1 MKTVKVYSG
10 NGMSAS
16 LGELLPQFERAHGCT
31 VDVTFAP
38 AQVMLREVKAGRSAD
53 LGLIGSGVM
62 DQVVK
67 LGNIVPASVRT
78 FTRNGIGVGVL
89 AGAPKPDLSSVESF
103 KRALLNAKSVAYTSE
118 GASGIYFA
126 GLIERLGIAELIKAK
141 AKTRS
146 GGLIAEF
153 VVSGD
158 AEIAVS
164 LSAHSVMLLEV
175 ALIAHHVHNGLGF
188 IRAVLQHLQ
197 RQGHPRHH
205 RTGILQCGE
214 RIQIGLAGSHRS
226 LQGVDGPAQILALH
240 VQLFGV
246 VGDRGVRRFPS
257 RTAFPGATTRASA
270 RA

>member
-16 LGELLPQFERAHGCT
+16 LAELLPPFEREHDCK

-38 AQVMLREVKAGRSAD
+38 AQVMLREVKAGRTAD

-78 FTRNGIGVGVL
+78 LTRNGIGVGVL
-89 AGAPKPDLSSVESF
+89 AGAPKPDLSSIESF
-103 KRALLNAKSVAYTSE
+103 KQALLNARCVAYTTE

-126 GLIERLGIAELIKAK
+126 SLIEKLGIANEIKAK
-141 AKTRS
+141 AKTRA

-158 AEIAVS
+158 ADIAVQQIPEIM
-164 LSAHSVMLLEV
+164 AV
-175 ALIAHHVHNGLGF
+175 A
-188 IRAVLQHLQ
+188 
-197 RQGHPRHH
+197 
-205 RTGILQCGE
+205 
-214 RIQIGLAGSHRS
+214 
-226 LQGVDGPAQILALH
+226 GVDYAGPLPAEIQSIT
-240 VQLFGV
+240 
-246 VGDRGVRRFPS
+246 VGM
-257 RTAFPGATTRASA
+257 A
-270 RA
+270 

>member
-16 LGELLPQFERAHGCT
+16 LAELLPPFEREHDCK

-38 AQVMLREVKAGRSAD
+38 AQVMLREVKAGRTAD

-78 FTRNGIGVGVL
+78 LTRNGIGVGVL

-103 KRALLNAKSVAYTSE
+103 KRALLNARCVAYTTE

-126 GLIERLGIAELIKAK
+126 GLIEKLGIANELKAK

-158 AEIAVS
+158 ADMAVQQIPEIMAV
-164 LSAHSVMLLEV
+164 A
-175 ALIAHHVHNGLGF
+175 
-188 IRAVLQHLQ
+188 
-197 RQGHPRHH
+197 
-205 RTGILQCGE
+205 
-214 RIQIGLAGSHRS
+214 
-226 LQGVDGPAQILALH
+226 GVDYAGPLPAEIQSITVGTVGIFTDAREPQLAQALLDYLLSPTAAH
-240 VQLFGV
+240 VFKA
-246 VGDRGVRRFPS
+246 RGLEP
-257 RTAFPGATTRASA
+257 ANG
-270 RA
+270 